1 MRFLTLFTIIAS
13 LSGCYAR
20 VGPECEGL
28 EQATGYE
35 LPVTEAQLRRIQARK
50 LDECAEFIVRND
62 MVEIE

>member
-1 MRFLTLFTIIAS
+1 MRILAIFIILTSI
-13 LSGCYAR
+13 SGCYAR

-35 LPVTEAQLRRIQARK
+35 LPITEAQLRRIQTRG
-50 LDECAEFIVRND
+50 LDECADFIVRNG